1 MGRLVHVGQGQYASD
16 IMNEDAKAILY
27 NILGG
32 IIVSALT
39 ALYVYLRNKLNRYH
53 LQRLLG
59 YQLRDHTQ
67 VRIVYGQLTLP
78 PLQNSTGQVITHP
91 YVKAPR
97 RGGALPLQGTYSITY
112 PVSECEVR
120 ASTYLTSMLSSP
132 GNLRPLV
139 VSDIEVDALLD
150 SNLITLGGPGSNFK
164 TADILASPANL
175 FIQMTHA
182 GLSTVSG
189 ESLPFGCNQTND
201 HGFILRITPP
211 QFPQRSWIACVGL
224 GEWGTSG
231 SAWFLANKWRQLLS
245 AIHPLAYL
253 SGVASIPDF
262 VAIVRVIP
270 GQDQSADIAA
280 LYRKSGNVIKKV
292 K

>member
-1 MGRLVHVGQGQYASD
+1 M
-16 IMNEDAKAILY
+16 
-27 NILGG
+27 
-32 IIVSALT
+32 IVSVLT
-39 ALYVYLRNKLNRYH
+39 ALYVYLRNKFNRYH

-59 YQLRDHTQ
+59 YQLRNDTQ

-78 PLQNSTGQVITHP
+78 PLQNSKGQVITHP

-97 RGGALPLQGTYSITY
+97 RGGALPLSGTSSITY

-150 SNLITLGGPGSNFK
+150 RNLITLGGPGSNFK

-175 FIQMTHA
+175 FIQVTHS
-182 GLSTVSG
+182 GLSTASA
-189 ESLPFGCNQTND
+189 ESLPFGCIQTND
-201 HGFILRITPP
+201 HGFILRITHP

-245 AIHPLAYL
+245 AITRWPIYL
-253 SGVASIPDF
+253 ESHQFLILSQLF
-262 VAIVRVIP
+262 E
-270 GQDQSADIAA
+270 
-280 LYRKSGNVIKKV
+280 
-292 K
+292 

>member
-1 MGRLVHVGQGQYASD
+1 M
-16 IMNEDAKAILY
+16 MNEATKSILY

-32 IIVSALT
+32 TIVSALT
-39 ALYVYLRNKLNRYH
+39 ATYIYLRHKLNRYN

-59 YQLRDHTQ
+59 CRLRSDTE

-78 PLQNSTGQVITHP
+78 PLQHSSGQTITHP

-97 RGGALPLQGTYSITY
+97 GGGVLPPQGTYSITH

-120 ASTYLTSMLSSP
+120 ASTYLTSMLSCP
-132 GNLRPLV
+132 GTLRPHV
-139 VSDIEVDALLD
+139 VSDVEVNALLD
-150 SNLITLGGPGSNFK
+150 SNLIALGGPGSNYK

-175 FIQMTHA
+175 FINLAHT
-182 GLSTVSG
+182 GLSLVSG
-189 ESLPFGCNQTND
+189 GNLPFGCNQTND

-211 QFPQRSWIACVGL
+211 QFPQRSWIACAGL

-231 SAWFLANKWRQLLS
+231 SAWFLANKWRELLKT
-245 AIHPLAYL
+245 IHPLAYL
-253 SGVASIPDF
+253 SGIASIPDF
-262 VAIVRVIP
+262 VAIIRVIP
-270 GQDQSADIAA
+270 GQDQSAEIVA
-280 LYRKSGNVIKKV
+280 LYRGSGNVIKKV

>member
-1 MGRLVHVGQGQYASD
+1 
-16 IMNEDAKAILY
+16 MNEDTKAILY
-27 NILGG
+27 NVLGG

-39 ALYVYLRNKLNRYH
+39 AIYVYLRRNVNRYH

-59 YQLRDHTQ
+59 YRLRPDTE

-78 PLQNSTGQVITHP
+78 PLQHSSGQVITHP

-112 PVSECEVR
+112 PVSECEIR
-120 ASTYLTSMLSSP
+120 ASTYLTSMLSCP
-132 GNLRPLV
+132 GTLRPLV
-139 VSDIEVDALLD
+139 VSDVEVDALLD
-150 SNLITLGGPGSNFK
+150 NNLITLGGPGSNYK

-175 FIQMTHA
+175 FIKMAHT
-182 GLSTVSG
+182 GLSLVSG

-211 QFPQRSWIACVGL
+211 QFPQRSWIACAGL

-231 SAWFLANKWRQLLS
+231 SAWFLANKWRQLLK

-253 SGVASIPDF
+253 SGIASIPDF
-262 VAIVRVIP
+262 VAIIRVIP
-270 GQDQSADIAA
+270 GQDQSAEIVA
-280 LYRKSGNVIKKV
+280 LYRSSGKVIKKV